1 MIEAE
6 FTLGLRVASR
16 HPIARSALTWTIGLV
31 AIVRVVS
38 GPPTSAQVSAAVVA
52 LAGLLAAA
60 AAPPLFVRGGPF
72 EALRWTRG
80 RPLAAVLA
88 RLAAAIAIA
97 ALGAAAAGRVFGPVS
112 VELLRTYGGA
122 ALHAA
127 VIGALAAALAP
138 RAGCAWATVCTV
150 LLVAAGVGAV
160 ELDGVVAARSVL
172 LPPGAVLGP
181 AWSGGV
187 GSTAL
192 LLGWTGLAFLGMLS
206 LAHRVRPTRVRA
218 RGARAGL

>member
-1 MIEAE
+1 MLEAE
-6 FTLGLRVASR
+6 FVLGLRIASR
-16 HPIARSALTWTIGLV
+16 HAITRSSLAWTIGLA

-38 GPPTSAQVSAAVVA
+38 GPPTSAQVSGAVVA

-80 RPLAAVLA
+80 WPLTAALA
-88 RLAAAIAIA
+88 RLAAAITIA
-97 ALGAAAAGRVFGPVS
+97 ALGAAAAGRVIGPVS
-112 VELLRTYGGA
+112 AEPLRTYGGA

-127 VIGALAAALAP
+127 LIGALAAALAP
-138 RAGCAWATVCTV
+138 RAGCAWATVCTL

-160 ELDGVVAARSVL
+160 ELDGVVGSGGVL
-172 LPPGAVLGP
+172 LPPGALLGP
-181 AWSGGV
+181 VRTLGA

-192 LLGWTGLAFLGMLS
+192 LVGWSGLALLGMLS
-206 LAHRVRPTRVRA
+206 LAHRARPAGSRA